1 MRLQYGVKS
10 MENTKVWWQSRT
22 IWSGIIGAVFAI
34 LSILNLLPA
43 DLTTIQVVD
52 AIMAVTSVAAIVF
65 RVKSTTV
72 ITIKK

>member
-1 MRLQYGVKS
+1 

-22 IWSGIIGAVFAI
+22 IWSGIIGAVFAT
-34 LSILNLLPA
+34 LGMLNLLPA
-43 DLTTIQVVD
+43 DLTTTQVVD

-65 RVKSTTV
+65 RFKSTTV